1 MPERVGTARA
11 PESKPGAALR
21 LERLTKRFQ
30 SVAAVDGISL
40 EIPSGSFVTLL
51 GPSGSGK
58 TTTLNLIAGFLVP
71 DAGEIFIDE
80 QPVSQVPTHKRNIG
94 MVFQNYALFPHMTV
108 FENVAFPLRMRSRL
122 TGDELPQRVE
132 ATLDLVQLSGFEGR
146 YPRQLSGG
154 QQQRVAM
161 ARALVSN
168 PRLLLM
174 DEPLGALDKKLRERM
189 QIEIKGI
196 HRTVGTTFVYV
207 THDQSEALAM
217 SDLVVVMHEG
227 RIAQVGNPRRLYE
240 APESEFVADFL
251 GGANVLGGT
260 VKGKTADD
268 LVVDVGGETI
278 RVRAGSDAAPSGAP
292 VRVLIRPEDIDVAP
306 DAVGG
311 PEVEGLAGTV
321 SEVIYLGDAT
331 RVVVSAK
338 GGMLSAKL
346 PGRRGADL
354 SPGQAVTISW
364 PRSAARVLRPEDAA

>member
-1 MPERVGTARA
+1 
-11 PESKPGAALR
+11 
-21 LERLTKRFQ
+21 
-30 SVAAVDGISL
+30 
-40 EIPSGSFVTLL
+40 
-51 GPSGSGK
+51 
-58 TTTLNLIAGFLVP
+58 
-71 DAGEIFIDE
+71 
-80 QPVSQVPTHKRNIG
+80 VPTHKRNIG

-122 TGDELPQRVE
+122 AAGELPRRVE

-227 RIAQVGNPRRLYE
+227 RIAQVGTPRTLYE

-251 GGANVLGGT
+251 GGANVLSGT
-260 VKGKTADD
+260 VKGKTGDD

-278 RVRAGSDAAPSGAP
+278 RVRAGSDTAPSGAP

-306 DAVGG
+306 GAVGG
-311 PEVEGLAGTV
+311 PEAEVLAGTV

-331 RVVVSAK
+331 RIVVSAK

-354 SPGQAVTISW
+354 SPGQPVTICW
-364 PRSAARVLRPEDAA
+364 PRSAARVLRPEDAT